1 MSATAT
7 LARET
12 FRTSRL
18 LEYFSE
24 KELTL
29 QTGHEPDRWPEVAVK
44 ELVDN
49 ALDAA
54 EEAGVL
60 PDIAIELTGD
70 RIVVADNGPGLPAT
84 VIEGASSSSSSTSG
98 STPGTTWP
106 SCRARA

>member
-24 KELTL
+24 
-29 QTGHEPDRWPEVAVK
+29 K